1 MSYQQIIYNRLRQH
15 GISEAGALGILGNWE
30 CESGNEPYRMQGDFS
45 AYRTLS
51 KAYVQALTNGSK
63 TKAQFQN
70 DAVGFGLAQ
79 WTYHS
84 RKAEMYD
91 EWKKSGKAIDDAE
104 FQVDFA
110 VKETKRDYPA
120 LWDFLCQTTDVFTA
134 TSRFCREW
142 ERPAVNNID
151 ARFAA
156 AKRIQ
161 NEIDL
166 AAWQDGSEPEPTPTP
181 QPQPEPITDKGLQ
194 FRTIDYHC
202 SGWREVYIMQ
212 GILQARGYYI
222 VLIDGEWDDEEEN
235 AIRLFQKE
243 HGLTVDGI
251 VGQKTWDKLLERG

>member
-1 MSYQQIIYNRLRQH
+1 MSYQQIIYNRLRQY

-45 AYRTLS
+45 VYRTMS

-79 WTYHS
+79 WTYYP

-120 LWDFLCQTTDVFTA
+120 LWDFLCQTSDIFTA

-166 AAWQDGSEPEPTPTP
+166 DGWQDGSADPEPTPTP
-181 QPQPEPITDKGLQ
+181 TVDHSLKLRVTDE
-194 FRTIDYHC
+194 HC
-202 SGWREVYIMQ
+202 AGWAEASLV
-212 GILQARGYYI
+212 QALLICRGFDLH
-222 VLIDGEWDDEEEN
+222 VVDGSWDDEDID
-235 AIRLFQKE
+235 AVKDFQRE
-243 HGLTVDGI
+243 HGLVADGI
-251 VGQKTWDKLLERG
+251 VGNLTWAKLLERG